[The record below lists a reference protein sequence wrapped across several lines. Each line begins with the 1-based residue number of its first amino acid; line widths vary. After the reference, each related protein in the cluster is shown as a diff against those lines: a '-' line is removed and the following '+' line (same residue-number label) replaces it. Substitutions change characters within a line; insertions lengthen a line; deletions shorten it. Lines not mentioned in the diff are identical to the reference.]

1 MAKETNAYVVC
12 PECKTRDDL
21 SGIDIGGLD
30 IIPLPVHEKRINT
43 GDIDDD
49 STEMSCCSWSDKD
62 VCSCSELLVYVK
74 RPDETNQEWETR
86 HPRSNFI
93 A

>member
-1 MAKETNAYVVC
+1 MAKENNAYVVC
-12 PECKTRDDL
+12 PECKTREDL

-30 IIPLPVHEKRINT
+30 IIPLPVHEKTIHS
-43 GDIDDD
+43 GDVDND
-49 STEMSCCSWSDKD
+49 SEEMTLCSFSDTN

-86 HPRSNFI
+86 HPRGNV